1 MDMFLIPIRIQAAC
15 APAASSA
22 PQLSR
27 RKSAPPPSCRLDVI
41 VNTKWNK
48 ILLMPI
54 VLVLCMAITITSWMT
69 PMDCRAERFAPPA
82 GREGTTAIPM
92 DDPAFVGWAAGY
104 ENYLPGTHLD
114 PAWKT
119 PEQAVGKASGTSFN
133 VVSLGRGGQITLSF
147 DPSIQNGEGWD
158 FAVFENAFNDW
169 HLELAYVEVS
179 SNGED
184 FVRFDSISLTPGP
197 VGGYGSVDAA
207 LIDGLAGKYRQ
218 GYGTPFDLS
227 DLADKPEVQAGLLDL
242 DRITHVRLID
252 IIGDGSYLDS
262 RGNPIYDPYPTFD
275 SAGFDLDAI
284 GVSNGAPY
292 PDTGGSNGPP
302 PLPPRPDEEGKEGF
316 GGQGGCFIKI
326 LMN

>member
-1 MDMFLIPIRIQAAC
+1 MDMFLIPIRIQAAS

-22 PQLSR
+22 PQLTR
-27 RKSAPPPSCRLDVI
+27 RKPASPPSCRLDVI
-41 VNTKWNK
+41 RNAEWNT
-48 ILLMPI
+48 IVLIPI
-54 VLVLCMAITITSWMT
+54 VLGLCVVMTITSWMM
-69 PMDCRAERFAPPA
+69 PMDCRADGFAPPV

-147 DPSIQNGEGWD
+147 DPPIQNGEGWD

-179 SNGED
+179 SSGED

-227 DLADKPEVQAGLLDL
+227 DLVDKPEVQAGFVNL

-292 PDTGGSNGPP
+292 PDTGGNGPAP
-302 PLPPRPDEEGKEGF
+302 PPPRPDEEGKEGF
-316 GGQGGCFIKI
+316 GGQSGCFIKI